1 MKVPVKV
8 VERFGGERSELN
20 GGQSRGRTKRPSL
33 ELTTRP
39 ELGRV
44 RSPSTFS
51 GGRLRSLMRV
61 LEHEM
66 RTPLATSLIQ
76 LSAAEAAIDDP
87 QTPSKAKAALAAAA
101 RQIRTLSLI
110 VRRAVQIETAQ
121 PIDLFPQRL
130 DLGQLVTDFMDR
142 LRATGTTVWSRV
154 EIKVTGAVVGDWD
167 PAAVEQIL
175 EGLLSNALKFGE
187 GRPVILTVAGARGGA
202 RLSVK
207 DAGIGI
213 EAKDRDRIFGR
224 FARVPA
230 ALGIGGMGIGLW
242 VVRHLIR
249 AHGGRVLVRSRPGK
263 WTVIDVWLPQLRV
276 YPASPTSSSLSSS
289 LSGVASA
296 TTALALRGTK
306 GPVRKSP
313 WPAAKRTR
321 SPTL

>member
-1 MKVPVKV
+1 MKA
-8 VERFGGERSELN
+8 VEGLGGRGEARGEAN
-20 GGQSRGRTKRPSL
+20 RGRPRGRSKVSTVAKRPSVA
-33 ELTTRP
+33 LTTLP
-39 ELGRV
+39 KLGRV
-44 RSPSTFS
+44 RAPSTFS

-130 DLGQLVTDFMDR
+130 DLGQLVTELMDR
-142 LRATGTTVWSRV
+142 LRATAGIGVSAWAGIAV
-154 EIKVTGAVVGDWD
+154 KVTGAVVGDWD
-167 PAAVEQIL
+167 AAAVEQIL

-187 GRPVILTVAGARGGA
+187 GRPVVVTVTAARGGA
-202 RLSVK
+202 RLSVR
-207 DAGIGI
+207 DEGVGI
-213 EAKDRDRIFGR
+213 ESKDRERIFGR
-224 FARVPA
+224 FARGPS

-242 VVRHLIR
+242 VVRHLIW
-249 AHGGRVLVRSRPGK
+249 AHGGSVLVKSRPGK
-263 WTVIDVWLPQLRV
+263 WTVLDVWLPQLRV
-276 YPASPTSSSLSSS
+276 YPASPTSSALSSAR
-289 LSGVASA
+289 SGAAAWS
-296 TTALALRGTK
+296 TTTLALRGTK

-313 WPAAKRTR
+313 
-321 SPTL
+321 